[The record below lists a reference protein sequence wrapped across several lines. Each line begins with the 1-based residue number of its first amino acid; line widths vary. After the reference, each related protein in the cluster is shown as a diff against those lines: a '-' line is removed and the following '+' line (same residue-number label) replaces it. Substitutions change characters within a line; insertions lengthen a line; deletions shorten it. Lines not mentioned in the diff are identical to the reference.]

1 MRAANFRKTTTNKM
15 IKGKTKVDSVR
26 LSIPLTECVIIDTN
40 LIDRIQVQTTNT
52 ETGVVVSETYRNGQ
66 PSIIENTDGTYLK
79 FWKENQFMYVNG
91 ERIPNIYLTFLV
103 NSKHLKQRY
112 FEGITT
118 ETLPIIY
125 DYIMSFNIVSF
136 TYDSLLK
143 SRYNDTDICVDFT
156 STLSTFEELKKRIKE
171 TTTQPTK
178 WYGATEKNN
187 SGIWTPTKSKPR
199 DNAKPSA
206 PFIKLYSKD
215 EDFTYQSVEFSK
227 EYLSPLDYTNLF
239 RCEVTIKN
247 ATHKKHLSIHNQKE
261 FGQFLKLDLQ
271 LLLQQIVKEYFK
283 TENKIILNKSDL
295 TPTDKVIIDLVNELI
310 SRGAKSSTIFQIF
323 DRVDV
328 SRPIRKA
335 LREKYHKFM
344 ELEKFHVEQLQKNED
359 LNDVFSYLG
368 IN

>member
-1 MRAANFRKTTTNKM
+1 M

-26 LSIPLTECVIIDTN
+26 LSIPLTECVILDTN

-52 ETGVVVSETYRNGQ
+52 ETGEVVSEKFQNGL
-66 PSIIENTDGTYLK
+66 PTIIKNADGTYLK

-91 ERIPNIYLTFLV
+91 QRIPNIYLTFLV
-103 NSKHLKQRY
+103 NSKHLGKRY

-125 DYIMSFNIVSF
+125 DYIQSFKIVSF
-136 TYDSLLK
+136 SYDALFK
-143 SRYNDTDICVDFT
+143 SRYNDTDLCVDFN
-156 STLSTFEELKKRIKE
+156 STLKTFNELKSRIKDI
-171 TTTQPTK
+171 TTQPTK
-178 WYGATEKNN
+178 WFSATEKNN
-187 SGIWTPTKSKPR
+187 SGIWTPTQSKPR
-199 DNAKPSA
+199 DNAKPSS

-215 EDFTYQSVEFSK
+215 EDFTYQSVEFSR
-227 EYLSPLDYTNLF
+227 EYLSPSDYKDLF

-247 ATHKKHLSIHNQKE
+247 ATHKKHLSIQNQKE

-283 TENKIILNKSDL
+283 TENKILLNKSDL

-310 SRGAKSSTIFQIF
+310 SRGAKSSTIYQIF

-335 LREKYHKFM
+335 LKEKYHKFM

-368 IN
+368 IH